1 MIPTVPSQHTWERC
15 RSCYRPWDK
24 CLSEWSDKHPPS
36 SKYWKKPNAQ
46 SECFTCVHRL
56 ITEECNHTTDWLWG
70 RLDWFK
76 DTLIS
81 KKRNLLQLKG
91 DRERER
97 EVETYRAEARQKDS
111 NATTLRL
118 SGCHWENAKCTEQW
132 SDVTASTSGRE
143 GTGKTVGKLSVSQL
157 YSSSDQLWCWWT
169 FFLLQSPHLQ
179 ASLHPKTPHPKL
191 RPVLCPVHLWHY
203 CTTLPSHYP
212 VRWNLKTLSDAL
224 QSHSFLAAFPGP
236 ICGFSTAFFLLF
248 LPDTSPPCP
257 KKKRLALHSCFPVFF
272 L

>member
-1 MIPTVPSQHTWERC
+1 MSLWMIWQ
-15 RSCYRPWDK
+15 
-24 CLSEWSDKHPPS
+24 HPPS
-36 SKYWKKPNAQ
+36 SKYWKKPSAR

-143 GTGKTVGKLSVSQL
+143 GIGKTVGKLSVSQL

-169 FFLLQSPHLQ
+169 FFFRAPISK
-179 ASLHPKTPHPKL
+179 HPFILKHPTPSSELYSAQCTYGTTALRYHPTI
-191 RPVLCPVHLWHY
+191 LWGE
-203 CTTLPSHYP
+203 TWELP
-212 VRWNLKTLSDAL
+212 DAL
-224 QSHSFLAAFPGP
+224 QSRSFPAAFPGP

>member
-1 MIPTVPSQHTWERC
+1 MQ
-15 RSCYRPWDK
+15 
-24 CLSEWSDKHPPS
+24 
-36 SKYWKKPNAQ
+36 NAQ
-46 SECFTCVHRL
+46 S
-56 ITEECNHTTDWLWG
+56 NG
-70 RLDWFK
+70 RM
-76 DTLIS
+76 
-81 KKRNLLQLKG
+81 LQQAPVG
-91 DRERER
+91 ERER
-97 EVETYRAEARQKDS
+97 
-111 NATTLRL
+111 
-118 SGCHWENAKCTEQW
+118 
-132 SDVTASTSGRE
+132 
-143 GTGKTVGKLSVSQL
+143 GKLWGNCLSLYPQL

-179 ASLHPKTPHPKL
+179 ASLHPKTSHPKL

-224 QSHSFLAAFPGP
+224 QSRSFLAAFPGS

-272 L
+272 LWCYLDISVWF